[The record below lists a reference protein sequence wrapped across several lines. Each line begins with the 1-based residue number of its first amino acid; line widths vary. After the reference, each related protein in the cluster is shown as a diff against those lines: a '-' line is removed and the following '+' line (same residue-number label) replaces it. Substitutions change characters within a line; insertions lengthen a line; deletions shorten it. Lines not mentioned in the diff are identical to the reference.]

1 MSSSR
6 DLAGI
11 AKHLME
17 ARMVRPSYFDS
28 LLQSDKAI
36 AELLRHRHAAIEVEL
51 RAIGTFTRNQE
62 LINQSSRTLL
72 DSFEKLQLGTRRLES
87 LSQVHASWTNRV
99 LASANQLAHV
109 EDYAKKS
116 LFSSFNLAVTAEQ
129 FSARIELE
137 SVRKAF
143 KNQETAVSRLVS
155 SFDSLSPR
163 YRELTRCAESLT
175 DFTALPSFVLPSAS
189 RELLTAG
196 HAVASLSPDSDGA
209 DEDEEQVAVL
219 GDVRD
224 ATSSVHKLLGGVD
237 PALAKLYQGAREA
250 LFGGSVDRARHVLAS
265 LRELWN
271 HLLRTL
277 APDEEVLPWTVG
289 KDKAFMHNGKPTRR
303 ARLSYVCRE
312 INHDPLSDF
321 LDSDTK
327 AFLDYISFL
336 NRVHAIEPGLSDGQL
351 DALMLRTDSW
361 LTFIVQV
368 AAKGTHE

>member
-1 MSSSR
+1 M
-6 DLAGI
+6 
-11 AKHLME
+11 
-17 ARMVRPSYFDS
+17 
-28 LLQSDKAI
+28 
-36 AELLRHRHAAIEVEL
+36 
-51 RAIGTFTRNQE
+51 
-62 LINQSSRTLL
+62 
-72 DSFEKLQLGTRRLES
+72 
-87 LSQVHASWTNRV
+87 
-99 LASANQLAHV
+99 
-109 EDYAKKS
+109 
-116 LFSSFNLAVTAEQ
+116 
-129 FSARIELE
+129 
-137 SVRKAF
+137 
-143 KNQETAVSRLVS
+143 
-155 SFDSLSPR
+155 
-163 YRELTRCAESLT
+163 
-175 DFTALPSFVLPSAS
+175 PSAS

>member
-129 FSARIELE
+129 FSARIEFGKRSQ
-137 SVRKAF
+137 SV
-143 KNQETAVSRLVS
+143 QEPGNSR
-155 SFDSLSPR
+155 FSLGIVIR
-163 YRELTRCAESLT
+163 
-175 DFTALPSFVLPSAS
+175 F
-189 RELLTAG
+189 
-196 HAVASLSPDSDGA
+196 AVASLS
-209 DEDEEQVAVL
+209 
-219 GDVRD
+219 
-224 ATSSVHKLLGGVD
+224 GVD
-237 PALAKLYQGAREA
+237 PL
-250 LFGGSVDRARHVLAS
+250 
-265 LRELWN
+265 
-271 HLLRTL
+271 
-277 APDEEVLPWTVG
+277 
-289 KDKAFMHNGKPTRR
+289 
-303 ARLSYVCRE
+303 C
-312 INHDPLSDF
+312 
-321 LDSDTK
+321 
-327 AFLDYISFL
+327 
-336 NRVHAIEPGLSDGQL
+336 
-351 DALMLRTDSW
+351 
-361 LTFIVQV
+361 
-368 AAKGTHE
+368 